1 MLEKVNLKQIL
12 IVSGVL
18 LVVCVMFG
26 VFGKPSTIN
35 QLQNDTNATMGNLKT
50 ESAIIGVEIGRI
62 ERTTGSLTEAIGEAN
77 TRIND
82 GRATF
87 NTITTRINDIKNI
100 VGECQRLA
108 RENANI
114 IDEADKANQ

>member
-12 IVSGVL
+12 IVSSVL
-18 LVVCVMFG
+18 LFVCVLFG
-26 VFGKPSTIN
+26 VYGKPSTIN

-50 ESAIIGVEIGRI
+50 ESAIIGVEVGRI